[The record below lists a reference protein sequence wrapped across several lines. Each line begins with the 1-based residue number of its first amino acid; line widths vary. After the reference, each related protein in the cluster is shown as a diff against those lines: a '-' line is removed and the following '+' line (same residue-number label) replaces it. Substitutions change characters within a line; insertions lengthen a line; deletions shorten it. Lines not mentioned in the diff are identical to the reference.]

1 MTLNP
6 LPQRRLLLE
15 TVASGIESG
24 PYGADWDSL
33 KHKQVPAWY
42 EDGKFG
48 IFIHWGV
55 YSVPAFENEWYPR
68 NMYIQG
74 SAPFEHHREV
84 YGEQNVFGYKD
95 FIPEFTAENFDADTW
110 ATLFRRAGAQ
120 FVVPVAEHHDGF
132 PMYDCTLT
140 RWKAT
145 EMGPRRDVIGELAD
159 AVRRQSMTFG
169 VSSHRAEHWFFFNGG
184 TKFDSDV
191 LDSEFADFYGP
202 AQREEIQPNKPFLQ
216 DWLARTSEIVD
227 RYHPELVWFD
237 WYIEQPAFEPY
248 LREFAA
254 YYYNRGEEWEREV
267 AINYKFEA
275 FVDGSAVFDIERGQ
289 LSGIRDEF
297 WQTDTSVSKNSWSY
311 VTDHQYK
318 AALGLIADLVDIV
331 SKNGALLLNIGPR
344 ADGTIPEA
352 EVRLLEEIGA
362 WLDVNGEAIYGTRPW
377 SIAGEGP
384 TSVLSG
390 PFTDTERTEYTP
402 SDIRFTTARG
412 DLYAT
417 VLAPTRGSE
426 VLIRSLAAGSGVY
439 TEEIQSVT
447 LLGYPGDVVWSRR
460 EDGLCIELPTGAAT
474 ETLASF
480 RIIAGPPIP
489 PARRKI
495 LIQ

>member
-1 MTLNP
+1 
-6 LPQRRLLLE
+6 
-15 TVASGIESG
+15 
-24 PYGADWDSL
+24 
-33 KHKQVPAWY
+33 
-42 EDGKFG
+42 
-48 IFIHWGV
+48 
-55 YSVPAFENEWYPR
+55 
-68 NMYIQG
+68 
-74 SAPFEHHREV
+74 
-84 YGEQNVFGYKD
+84 
-95 FIPEFTAENFDADTW
+95 
-110 ATLFRRAGAQ
+110 
-120 FVVPVAEHHDGF
+120 
-132 PMYDCTLT
+132 
-140 RWKAT
+140 
-145 EMGPRRDVIGELAD
+145 MGPRRDVIGELAD

-184 TKFDSDV
+184 MKFDSDV
-191 LDSEFADFYGP
+191 RDSEFADFYGP

-254 YYYNRGEEWEREV
+254 FYYNKGEEWNREV

-275 FVDGSAVFDIERGQ
+275 FVEGSAVFDIERGQ

-318 AALGLIADLVDIV
+318 ASLGLIADLVDIV

-352 EVRLLEEIGA
+352 EVRMLEEIGA
-362 WLDVNGEAIYGTRPW
+362 WLDVNGEAIYGTQPW

-384 TSVLSG
+384 TAVLSG
-390 PFTDTERTEYTP
+390 SFTDSERTEYTP

-417 VLAPTRGSE
+417 VLAPTHGSE
-426 VLIRSLAAGSGVY
+426 VLIRSLAVGSGLY

-447 LLGYPGDVVWSRR
+447 LLGYAGDVVWNRR

-480 RIIAGPPIP
+480 RINAASPIP